1 MESKKYNELV
11 IKIQKSSKLTNT
23 ENKLVAISGEKEV
36 GRAEEEKGIKR
47 YKVLCM
53 K

>member
-36 GRAEEEKGIKR
+36 GRAEEKGIKR